1 MPMRM
6 SVAVSKLPVLGKR
19 FAYYIITVKI
29 ARYHHVPQFPYLML
43 TNTVMP
49 EETAWNLPLKTTE
62 RTRDVAFIQT
72 RHSFDIKSS
81 LRKYIEIFFIYNVRA
96 YEMNA

>member
-1 MPMRM
+1 M
-6 SVAVSKLPVLGKR
+6 SVAVSKLPVLGKK
-19 FAYYIITVKI
+19 FTYYITVKI
-29 ARYHHVPQFPYLML
+29 ARYQHVPQFPYLML

-49 EETAWNLPLKTTE
+49 KEEAAWNLPLKTTE

-72 RHSFDIKSS
+72 RHPFDIKSS